1 MIFQTGLEMQIQN
14 LVSLLPRKEIQISEI
29 SSTADLSRHYAIF
42 IEKFQNRKTRA
53 NPLCPNIVADFEEAE
68 RFCSPLREDAVF
80 LLDDMGQREVVD
92 ISEDTQAAAKKRL
105 VERAIQCLD
114 ALSRPHKIL
123 LELLITDIF
132 IMPSHKARGGSTS
145 AALGVIWANP
155 KLTYRIPDM
164 VEFLIHEMVHHA
176 MFIDE
181 LCYGHYDYG
190 VIMAEER
197 WAKSAILHTGRPVD
211 KVLHS
216 LAVAAEILEFRQ
228 NVSGHPANP
237 VVHPP
242 TSKLVAQATS
252 SLSSLQMIVEHEA
265 QKGHEM
271 LMPRARHLMDL
282 VSRILESP
290 SLRRIARESH

>member
-1 MIFQTGLEMQIQN
+1 MQIQN

-42 IEKFQNRKTRA
+42 IEKFQNRKTCA
-53 NPLCPNIVADFEEAE
+53 HPLCPNIVADFEEAE
-68 RFCSPLREDAVF
+68 RFCSPLRENALF
-80 LLDDMGQREVVD
+80 LLDDMGQSEVVD

-155 KLTYRIPDM
+155 KLTYRVPDM

-181 LCYGHYDYG
+181 LCHGHYDYEL
-190 VIMAEER
+190 ILPEQR
-197 WAKSAILHTGRPVD
+197 WARSAVLHTGRPAD

-216 LAVAAEILEFRQ
+216 LAVAAEILEFRD

-237 VVHPP
+237 LVHPP
-242 TSKLVAQATS
+242 TSKLLAQAAS
-252 SLSSLQMIVEHEA
+252 SLRSLQQIVEREA
-265 QKGHEM
+265 RKGYEM
-271 LMPRARHLMDL
+271 LLPRALYLMDR
-282 VSRILESP
+282 VQHILESS
-290 SLRRIARESH
+290 SLHRAARESI